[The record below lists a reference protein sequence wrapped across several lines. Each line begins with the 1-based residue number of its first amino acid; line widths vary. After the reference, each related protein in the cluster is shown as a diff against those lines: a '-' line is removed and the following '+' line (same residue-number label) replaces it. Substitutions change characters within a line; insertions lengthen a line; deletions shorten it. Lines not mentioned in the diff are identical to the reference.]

1 MIPRMKQLFLALV
14 TSALL
19 LAVTQAEEKNDDTD
33 SSSNLTP
40 TAERPPNMANPV
52 KPDWLPQRHGK

>member
-33 SSSNLTP
+33 SSTNLTP

>member
-1 MIPRMKQLFLALV
+1 MKQLFLALA
-14 TSALL
+14 TSTLL

>member
-1 MIPRMKQLFLALV
+1 MKQLFLALA
-14 TSALL
+14 TSTLL

-33 SSSNLTP
+33 SSRNLTP